1 MAIFKKL
8 FAPSDPLTSL
18 RKAFSRGQWA
28 EVLAL
33 GKALDP
39 SLIAADVGAELT
51 ELLDQAGDRLAE
63 LNLQEAEAFQRAGD
77 ETRAREHLDL
87 AASLAAN
94 PGLRERIFARSP
106 RREAPPRPAAPIPAP
121 LLASSCGCGSDC
133 GPQGTAPDNPLDTP
147 SPADADLDLD
157 TRLELCLGGYPEGA
171 VDRYLALGPPLK
183 AAVVLAHGGETQAA
197 LEAFAGVPAAD
208 QKEDFHY
215 ERGVLL
221 ARQGEVEGAVADL
234 ERCLDLAPAH
244 PLVGDVLFNLLL
256 GAGRLEPAATLV
268 GTLEAA
274 GCPASFCLARRAIL
288 QAVAGNY
295 DQALQLAEA
304 AYGAGSREGELLVL
318 FAQLLERQGRV
329 DQAEQIYVQTAGS
342 GGCGG
347 GGISVPLAEFWL
359 RHKRQLDRVLEGFK
373 GLWQQEPGNPL
384 WMLRTGQTY
393 LAKGWTGQGRE
404 LLRRL
409 VDRNDIPAELFDE
422 ARQALDAEGNP

>member
-1 MAIFKKL
+1 MAIFKKF
-8 FAPSDPLTSL
+8 FAPSDPLTKL

-39 SLIAADVGAELT
+39 SHIAADNGAELT

-63 LNLQEAEAFQRAGD
+63 LNLQEAEAFLRAGD
-77 ETRAREHLDL
+77 EARAREHLEL
-87 AASLAAN
+87 AASLAAEA
-94 PGLRERIFARSP
+94 GLRARILALSP
-106 RREAPPRPAAPIPAP
+106 RREAPPRPATPIPAP
-121 LLASSCGCGSDC
+121 ILAPSCGCGSEC
-133 GPQGTAPDNPLDTP
+133 STPGPAPDSPLDTP
-147 SPADADLDLD
+147 SPADTDLDLD
-157 TRLELCLGGYPEGA
+157 TRLDLCLGGYPEGA
-171 VDRYLALGPPLK
+171 VDRYLALGAPLK

-197 LEAFAGVPAAD
+197 LEAFAEVPAAD
-208 QKEDFHY
+208 QQEDFHY

-221 ARQGEVEGAVADL
+221 ARQGEVDAAAADL
-234 ERCLDLAPAH
+234 ERCLDLDPAH
-244 PLVGDVLFNLLL
+244 PLAGDVLFNLLL

-268 GTLEAA
+268 QRVETA

-288 QAVAGNY
+288 QAVAGDY
-295 DQALQLAEA
+295 DQALPLAEA
-304 AYGAGSREGELLVL
+304 AYGAGSREGELLIL

-329 DQAEQIYVQTAGS
+329 DQAEQIYVQTAGG

-393 LAKGWTGQGRE
+393 LAKGWTEQGRE

-409 VDRNDIPAELFDE
+409 VERNDIPAELFDE
-422 ARQALDAEGNP
+422 ARQALDAPEHS